1 MRGFVMLM
9 NKICP
14 ALMVSAGLLLGGCT
28 SIKQYLGSA
37 ETGAADA
44 SQVEAVAPEAEGA
57 VASEV
62 VVAAPILVYEW
73 DTEFSAFLSPPIEV
87 RRQAKADCV
96 SEGYEVAVVETLLL
110 NGNVATAHFICR
122 GDFE

>member
-1 MRGFVMLM
+1 MSMS
-9 NKICP
+9 KICP
-14 ALMVSAGLLLGGCT
+14 AMMISAGLLLSGCT
-28 SIKQYLGSA
+28 SIKHYLSPVK
-37 ETGAADA
+37 TGAADA
-44 SQVEAVAPEAEGA
+44 EQTEAAAPETQKA

-62 VVAAPILVYEW
+62 IVEAQLLVYEW

-96 SEGYEVAVVETLLL
+96 SEGYEVAVVETLMLD
-110 NGNVATAHFICR
+110 GNVATAHFICR

>member
-1 MRGFVMLM
+1 MSKR
-9 NKICP
+9 KICT
-14 ALMVSAGLLLGGCT
+14 ALMISVGLLLGGCT
-28 SIKQYLGSA
+28 SIKQYLGWA
-37 ETGAADA
+37 ETGAVGAEQADA
-44 SQVEAVAPEAEGA
+44 EVPEAKEA

-62 VVAAPILVYEW
+62 VVEAPLLVYEW

-96 SEGYEVAVVETLLL
+96 TEGYEVAVIGTLALD
-110 NGNVATAHFICR
+110 GNVATGHFICR